1 MAALMSS
8 RTHDGDQRELDG
20 VAQLTKVSTH
30 ALQVVALAL
39 VNPPEGKKHR
49 YVLRWLERHLQRQV
63 GVGVDAHQA
72 SVKGRLDRV
81 APDLLGH

>member
-1 MAALMSS
+1 M
-8 RTHDGDQRELDG
+8 
-20 VAQLTKVSTH
+20 STH
-30 ALQVVALAL
+30 ALQVVAIAL

-81 APDLLGH
+81 APDLLGHWLGPSA